1 MGVNDA
7 LSATTTTTLE
17 DDRVVVI
24 LPIVNRALRARAA
37 VVLLRTN
44 IISWCVFFLS
54 SSYVALIIL
63 RALFCMWKRYKKFVR
78 SFVRARSIRRFNGR
92 ADGGLKYPN
101 CQWKK
106 NSNNP
111 SKRFLTPHPKL
122 KN

>member
-7 LSATTTTTLE
+7 LSATTTTLE

-78 SFVRARSIRRFNGR
+78 WLRSFVRARSILTAVLGF
-92 ADGGLKYPN
+92 YPEKVTIISA
-101 CQWKK
+101 Q
-106 NSNNP
+106 
-111 SKRFLTPHPKL
+111 
-122 KN
+122 